1 MWQKCSIMSPPAAVI
16 AVKAAV
22 AVAAMAVAVTIV
34 IVVDLL
40 AAFHLSAIV

>member
-1 MWQKCSIMSPPAAVI
+1 MSTPATVI

-22 AVAAMAVAVTIV
+22 AVAARAVAVTIV

>member
-1 MWQKCSIMSPPAAVI
+1 MSTPAAVI

>member
-1 MWQKCSIMSPPAAVI
+1 MSPPAAVI

>member
-1 MWQKCSIMSPPAAVI
+1 MSIPDEVI
-16 AVKAAV
+16 AVNAAV